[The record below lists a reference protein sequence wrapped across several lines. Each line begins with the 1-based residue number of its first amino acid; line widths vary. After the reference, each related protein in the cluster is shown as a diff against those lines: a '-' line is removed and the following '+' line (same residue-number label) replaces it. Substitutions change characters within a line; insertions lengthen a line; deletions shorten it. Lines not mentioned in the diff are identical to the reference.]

1 MYRTLRHMAGA
12 IAVLTL
18 VSVGF
23 TLSAANPMRALAAC
37 TIPSPPA
44 NDELTANPDG
54 SISIV
59 LVGSAGATSYN
70 IYRGTTS
77 GGEAATPVANTTSV
91 LYTDKGL
98 TANTDYFYEFTA
110 VNSCGESA
118 KGAEDSSK
126 TTPPAPTGGNVAGV
140 ASGNSEIYYGENAMF
155 GGEDWFQTLTG
166 WFPQNL
172 GSSGSNSPG
181 QQVVDMAYATLGS
194 MTFNNVV
201 VPTSGLYTIEW
212 RYAFQGGLFPSVNN
226 RQMGVAINGTV
237 LTTTERFPI
246 TGSFD
251 VYQDS
256 SLQAHL
262 NAGRNSVTL
271 FAVTDH
277 GVSRVDQL
285 IVTPATASVPS
296 GPTNLTVTP
305 GAAGA
310 TLKWTAST
318 SGSPTSYSIFRGT
331 ATDGEATT
339 AVGTVSGTTTT
350 FTDTGLTNGK
360 TYFYNVAA
368 NNATGVG
375 PDSNEV
381 SVSPGVTTTTPA
393 AAPSGVTLNPANFT
407 LTPASNVMNLTW
419 NPVAGATS
427 YNIYRGTAPGGE
439 AATPVGTSTSDS
451 YTDTGV
457 TDGTGYYYTVA
468 AVNAGGTG
476 PKSAETN
483 SVPSALVVTP
493 PVPFGMVVTT
503 ASGQIN
509 LQWTYEENAT
519 SYKIYRSTTSGGE
532 GATPIATTTSSSY
545 TDTSVT
551 AGTTYYYE
559 VTALTGTTESVR
571 SPEVSANTSG
581 TSTPPTPV
589 GLVATAGNGSVALS
603 WTASTGATSYSIY
616 RGTTSGGEGTTS
628 IATTTTNSYT
638 NTGLTNGTTYY
649 YKVSATNS
657 AGTSAQSG
665 EASATPTSSPTSSL
679 QISAGGPATGTWV
692 ADEDFTGGATSDTTH
707 AITTTGLTNPAPQS
721 VYQHNRYGNFTYTV
735 PGLTAGGSYTVRLHF
750 AEEYWTAAGS
760 RTFNVLI
767 NGTQVLTNFDIF
779 ATAGGEYIGVI
790 EPFTATAS
798 STGTITIQFVTVKD
812 NAQVN
817 GIEILSG

>member
-1 MYRTLRHMAGA
+1 MNKTLRHMASA
-12 IAVLTL
+12 ITALAL
-18 VSVGF
+18 VSFGF
-23 TLSAANPMRALAAC
+23 AVSAVNPTRAHAAC
-37 TIPSPPA
+37 TIPVPPA

-70 IYRGTTS
+70 IYRGTAS
-77 GGEAATPVANTTSV
+77 GGEAAAPVANTTSV

-98 TANTDYFYEFTA
+98 SANTDYFYEFTA
-110 VNSCGESA
+110 VNACGESA
-118 KGAEDSSK
+118 RSAEDSSK
-126 TTPPAPTGGNVAGV
+126 TTPPAPTGGSTPGV
-140 ASGNSEIYYGENAMF
+140 ASGNSEIYYGEDAMF

-181 QQVVDMAYATLGS
+181 QQVVDMAYATLGT

-277 GVSRVDQL
+277 GASRVDQL

-305 GAAGA
+305 GSTGA

-318 SGSPTSYSIFRGT
+318 SGSPTSYNVYRGT
-331 ATDGEATT
+331 ATDGEAT
-339 AVGTVSGTTTT
+339 APVATVSGTTTT
-350 FTDTGLTNGK
+350 FTDSGLTNGK

-368 NNATGVG
+368 NNSVGVS

-381 SVSPGVTTTTPA
+381 SVSPGSTTTAPPA
-393 AAPSGVTLNPANFT
+393 PTGLTANPAN
-407 LTPASNVMNLTW
+407 SSIDLTW
-419 NPVAGATS
+419 NPSAGATGYS
-427 YNIYRGTAPGGE
+427 IYRGTAPGGE
-439 AATPVGTSTSDS
+439 GATPVGTTTSDS
-451 YTDTGV
+451 FTDTGL
-457 TDGTGYYYTVA
+457 TNGTGYYYTVTA
-468 AVNAGGTG
+468 TNTGGASAKT
-476 PKSAETN
+476 AETN
-483 SVPSALVVTP
+483 TVPTAAVVTP
-493 PVPFGMVVTT
+493 PVPFGVVVTT
-503 ASGQIN
+503 ASGQIH
-509 LQWTYEENAT
+509 LQWTFEENAT
-519 SYKIYRSTTSGGE
+519 SYQVYRGTTPGGE
-532 GATPIATTTSSSY
+532 GATALATVTSSSY
-545 TDTSVT
+545 TDSAVTSGV
-551 AGTTYYYE
+551 TYYYE
-559 VTALTGTTESVR
+559 ITALTGTTQSAR
-571 SPEVSANTSG
+571 STEYSANTTG
-581 TSTPPTPV
+581 TGTAPATPT
-589 GLVATAGNGSVALS
+589 GLAATGGNASVALT

-616 RGTTSGGEGTTS
+616 RGTTSGGEGTTP
-628 IATTTTNSYT
+628 IGTATTNSFT
-638 NTGLTNGTTYY
+638 DTGLTNGTTYY
-649 YKVSATNS
+649 YRVSASNS
-657 AGTSAQSG
+657 AGTSAQSS
-665 EASATPTSSPTSSL
+665 EVSATPATTSTTGV

-692 ADEDFTGGATSDTTH
+692 ADKDFTGGATSATTH
-707 AITTTGLTNPAPQS
+707 AISTTGVTNPAPQS
-721 VYQHNRYGNFTYTV
+721 VYQHNRYGTFTYAI
-735 PGLTAGGSYTVRLHF
+735 PGLTAGATYTIRLHF

-760 RTFNVLI
+760 RIFNVLI
-767 NGTQVLTNFDIF
+767 DGTQVLTNFDIF
-779 ATAGGEYIGVI
+779 ATAGGEYKAVV
-790 EPFTATAS
+790 EQFTEVAPS
-798 STGTITIQFVTVKD
+798 NGTFTIQFSTVKD

>member
-1 MYRTLRHMAGA
+1 MSKRTLRHMAGA

-18 VSVGF
+18 ASVGF
-23 TLSAANPMRALAAC
+23 AVSATNPTRAHAAC

-70 IYRGTTS
+70 IYRGTSS
-77 GGEAATPVANTTSV
+77 GGEAATAVANTTSV

-98 TANTDYFYEFTA
+98 AANTDYFYEFTA

-118 KGAEDSSK
+118 RGAEDSSK
-126 TTPPAPTGGNVAGV
+126 TTPPAPTDGNTPGV
-140 ASGNSEIYYGENAMF
+140 ASGNSEIYYGEDAMF

-172 GSSGSNSPG
+172 GSSGSDSPG
-181 QQVVDMAYATLGS
+181 QQVVDMAYATLGT

-226 RQMGVAINGTV
+226 RQMGVAVNGTAI
-237 LTTTERFPI
+237 TTTERFPI

-305 GAAGA
+305 GSTGA

-318 SGSPTSYSIFRGT
+318 SGSPTSYSVFRGT

-339 AVGTVSGTTTT
+339 PVATVSGTTTT
-350 FTDTGLTNGK
+350 FADTGLTNGK

-368 NNATGVG
+368 NNSVGVS

-381 SVSPGVTTTTPA
+381 SVSPGSTTA
-393 AAPSGVTLNPANFT
+393 APPAPSGLTANPAD
-407 LTPASNVMNLTW
+407 SEIDLTW
-419 NPVAGATS
+419 NPSAGATS
-427 YNIYRGTAPGGE
+427 YSIYRGTAPGGE
-439 AATPVGTSTSDS
+439 GATPVGTSTTDS
-451 YTDTGV
+451 FNDTGL
-457 TDGTGYYYTVA
+457 TNGTGYYYTVA
-468 AVNAGGTG
+468 ATNSGGASAKT
-476 PKSAETN
+476 AETN
-483 SVPSALVVTP
+483 TVPTSAVVAP
-493 PVPFGMVVTT
+493 PVPFGVVVTT
-503 ASGQIN
+503 APGQIQ

-519 SYKIYRSTTSGGE
+519 SYQIYRGTAPGGE
-532 GATPIATTTSSSY
+532 GATPLATVTSSSY
-545 TDTSVT
+545 TDSAVTSGV
-551 AGTTYYYE
+551 TYYYE
-559 VTALTGTTESVR
+559 ITALTGATASAR
-571 SPEVSANTSG
+571 SSEYSANTSG
-581 TSTPPTPV
+581 TGTAPATPA

-603 WTASTGATSYSIY
+603 WTASSGATSYSIY
-616 RGTTSGGEGTTS
+616 RGTTAGGEGTTPV
-628 IATTTTNSYT
+628 ATTTTNSYT
-638 NTGLTNGTTYY
+638 DTGLTNGTTYY

-657 AGTSAQSG
+657 AGTSAQSS
-665 EASATPTSSPTSSL
+665 EVSATPSASATSV
-679 QISAGGPATGTWV
+679 QISAGGPATGTWA

-750 AEEYWTAAGS
+750 AEEYWTTAGS
-760 RTFNVLI
+760 RIFNVLI

-779 ATAGGEYIGVI
+779 ATAGGEYIAVI

-817 GIEILSG
+817 GIEILPG